1 MSGKYL
7 SPPACPFGTIGDV
20 LFEISNQGLDPYNYA
35 NYAVRFT
42 DQYHSFNEFRRRVK
56 PDLEVKYCWWLTRLA
71 RDNTLIDLTPLEDKP
86 LPPDLPEQVTQ
97 ALLNTPEYTLCCR
110 FNNLHEF
117 SRVLSQIDRYT
128 THGAMLGILEQ
139 IGERAHFE
147 HLANNL
153 VDDEAISSSQLEGA
167 ATTTILAKE
176 MIRKKRKPRTDD
188 ERMIV
193 GNFDLMKKAW
203 ELKDEPFSIE
213 LIRNLHST
221 GTKTLEQ
228 EKYTSGA
235 FRTMDDVAVVDAEG
249 EIVHQPPKHDSIERL
264 LTRVVKWLNSNDS
277 GVHPVIQA
285 ITLHFVIGYVH
296 PFRDGNGRVARAL
309 FYWYMFKSG
318 YSGFRY
324 IAISALL
331 KKAPI
336 QYGVSYLD
344 TEHDNLD
351 LTYFIKFQLK
361 VISRA
366 IDEFVSVYQREANR
380 MQELEEL
387 YSGLEDIERKIVGFV
402 SGEPR
407 YRKKP
412 TVTAREVESLLGIS
426 YNNAKQKLDGMV
438 TSGILSAEKIGK
450 STEYFLQ

>member
-1 MSGKYL
+1 MSDKYL
-7 SPPACPFGTIGDV
+7 SPPACPFSTIGDV
-20 LFEISNQGLDPYNYA
+20 LFEIGSQGLDPNDYTDYI
-35 NYAVRFT
+35 VPFT
-42 DQYHSFNEFRRRVK
+42 DEYHSFNEFRRRVK
-56 PDLEVKYCWWLTRLA
+56 SGLDVKYCWWLTRLS
-71 RDNTLIDLTPLEDKP
+71 RDSTLINLTPLEDKP
-86 LPPDLPEQVTQ
+86 LPPDLPEQVIQ
-97 ALLNTPEYTLCCR
+97 ALLNSSDYTQHCR

-117 SRVLSQIDRYT
+117 GRVLSQIDRYT
-128 THGAMLGILEQ
+128 THSAMLGILEQ

-188 ERMIV
+188 ERMIF
-193 GNFDLMKKAW
+193 GNFDLMKSAW
-203 ELKDEPFSIE
+203 DLRDEPFSIE
-213 LIRNLHST
+213 LIRDLHSI

-235 FRTMDDVAVVDAEG
+235 FRTTDDVAVVDAEG
-249 EIVHQPPKHDSIERL
+249 EIVHQPPNHNSIDRL

-318 YSGFRY
+318 YTGFRY

-351 LTYFIKFQLK
+351 LTYFIKHQLK
-361 VISRA
+361 VIGRA
-366 IDEFVSVYQREANR
+366 IDEFVAVYQRAVQR
-380 MQELEEL
+380 MQALEES

-407 YRKKP
+407 YRKMP

-426 YNNAKQKLDGMV
+426 YNSAKQKLDDMV
-438 TSGILSAEKIGK
+438 SAGILSSEKIGK
-450 STEYFLQ
+450 STEYFLA